1 MRFNI
6 FLRLSCILLYTLLP
20 LVMFGQYYNLGQDPA
35 SIKWRQIKTPHFK
48 VIYPE
53 DFELKAQ
60 KMLPTLDFVN
70 TRGNKSLAYDPKRVP
85 LILHNYNITANAFTV
100 WAPKRVEF
108 YTCPPQDSYA
118 QDWLDQ
124 LIIHEYRHVVQMD
137 RTNQGFTKVL
147 SWFTGEQAASV
158 INGIFVPSWFMEGDA
173 VCTETVLSKSGR
185 GRIPSFEMILRAQ
198 VTQKGAFTYDKAAL
212 GSYKTFVPNQY
223 SLGYTL
229 VANVRRKYTYQAWVE
244 ALNEVAR
251 KPFVI
256 TPFNKG
262 LKKVTGYGK
271 EKLYRTS
278 MQEMDSIWKY
288 QDLQTPKT
296 NYDQLSVINKKQYE
310 NYKYPDY
317 LNDSMVISEFS
328 SLDDITRF
336 VITGPDGNKEILT
349 TPGFL
354 SSETFSVVKTTE
366 TNPEGLLLQE

>member
-198 VTQKGAFTYDKAAL
+198 VMQKGAFTYDKAAL

-256 TPFNKG
+256 TPFNNG

-278 MQEMDSIWKY
+278 ICHPSRAY
-288 QDLQTPKT
+288 RRNP
-296 NYDQLSVINKKQYE
+296 
-310 NYKYPDY
+310 
-317 LNDSMVISEFS
+317 
-328 SLDDITRF
+328 
-336 VITGPDGNKEILT
+336 GNGAGI
-349 TPGFL
+349 PGGFWR
-354 SSETFSVVKTTE
+354 
-366 TNPEGLLLQE
+366 